1 MPDTPDL
8 RAAFL
13 GSSYGRAGERL
24 TLSPRGPGALPDCSG
39 PDWSAPSWT
48 APGGRWAIVTAWN
61 PAGRMADAVLNARR
75 QAELAGEV
83 GRWSPLPG
91 WNGDGEWREDTLIL
105 RGVPL
110 REAARLGRRFGQA
123 AVVWGVGRRAALVWL
138 DDRTAPTELR
148 TLRLWL
154 RRADSSGADSPGT
167 ADCGYTAGL

>member
-13 GSSYGRAGERL
+13 GSSYGRAGARL
-24 TLSPRGPGALPDCSG
+24 RLCHAAPGVL
-39 PDWSAPSWT
+39 PDWS

-61 PAGRMADAVLNARR
+61 PAGRMADAGLNARR

-83 GRWSPLPG
+83 GAWSPLPG
-91 WNGDGEWREDTLIL
+91 RNGEGRWREDTLIL
-105 RGVPL
+105 RAVPL

-138 DDRTAPTELR
+138 DDRTVPTGLR
-148 TLRLWL
+148 IERLCIERLWL
-154 RRADSSGADSPGT
+154 RWADSPGADSPGP